1 MAFSNSDAGSDTKS
15 PVAAAPR
22 RGLFGFTM
30 APSGGDGARR
40 GAPALSDASSD
51 ALSNGRRRAGNGFGS
66 MALSDADAD
75 SDQVQLRARLLH

>member
-1 MAFSNSDAGSDTKS
+1 M
-15 PVAAAPR
+15 VAASR

-30 APSGGDGARR
+30 SPSGADGAHHGPRR

-51 ALSNGRRRAGNGFGS
+51 AFSSGRRRAGTGFGS

-75 SDQVQLRARLLH
+75 SDQVQWQAMLLHWEMPGGVAA

>member
-1 MAFSNSDAGSDTKS
+1 M
-15 PVAAAPR
+15 AAASR

-30 APSGGDGARR
+30 APSGGDGAHRGARR

-51 ALSNGRRRAGNGFGS
+51 AFSDGRRRAGNGFGS

-75 SDQVQLRARLLH
+75 SDQVQLQAMLLHWKMPGWCPA